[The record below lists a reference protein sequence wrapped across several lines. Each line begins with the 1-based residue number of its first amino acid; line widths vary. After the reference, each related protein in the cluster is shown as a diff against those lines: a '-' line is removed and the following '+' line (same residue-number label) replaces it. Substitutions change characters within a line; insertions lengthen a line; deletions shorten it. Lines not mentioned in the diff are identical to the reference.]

1 MTIIK
6 RQPDT
11 NHIHHMAKLEYF
23 KNRRTVRQ
31 YTDQEVSDKLLTE
44 LIDAASHAPTTGNMQ
59 LYSVIVTRDED
70 GKRALAPTHFNQ
82 PCLMSAK
89 AVLTFCADF
98 NRFVKWCNER
108 KANPGFDN
116 FQAWL
121 WAVEDT
127 MIFAQQFVTLAEMNG
142 LGTCY
147 LGTTSYNAPEIA
159 RILDLPAMVVPVITV
174 TVGYPAAMPEQPDR
188 LPVSAIM
195 HLEHYNDYSSADIDR
210 IFAEK
215 ESRDDSRR
223 FIAEN
228 GKETLAQVFT
238 DVRYPRADNEH
249 FSKVYHDFVREKGF
263 SF

>member
-1 MTIIK
+1 MGEF
-6 RQPDT
+6 
-11 NHIHHMAKLEYF
+11 EYF
-23 KNRRTVRQ
+23 KNRRTIRQ
-31 YTDQEVSDKLLTE
+31 YSDREVSDQLLTE
-44 LIDAASHAPTTGNMQ
+44 LIEAASHAPTTGNMQ
-59 LYSVIVTRDED
+59 LYSVIITRDED
-70 GKRALAPTHFNQ
+70 RKRRLAPAHFNQ
-82 PCLMSAK
+82 PCLMAAK

-98 NRFVKWCNER
+98 NRFVKWCEAR
-108 KANPGFDN
+108 KADPGFDN

-147 LGTTSYNAPEIA
+147 LGTTSYNAHAIA
-159 RILDLPAMVVPVITV
+159 ETLALPDMVVPVITV
-174 TVGYPAAMPEQPDR
+174 TVGYPASMPEQPDR
-188 LPVSAIM
+188 LPVDAIM
-195 HLEHYNDYSSADIDR
+195 HREEYADYTTADIDR

-249 FSKVYHDFVREKGF
+249 FSKVYRDFIREKGF
-263 SF
+263 NL